1 MISPERQ
8 SARPTIASICGV
20 IAAVRRFRGSI
31 VASARPRA
39 HVPAAASIAA
49 VADAHAPRPFRP
61 RRSRCRSRGGRVAPR
76 LRAPVAA
83 QSERDHSGASM
94 TRARTRR
101 HGARMLDAPQ
111 RRISVRAEIV
121 CAHLLVGELRVVLVR
136 QVA

>member
-49 VADAHAPRPFRP
+49 VADATPPPVPAAALSMPFTM
-61 RRSRCRSRGGRVAPR
+61 A
-76 LRAPVAA
+76 
-83 QSERDHSGASM
+83 
-94 TRARTRR
+94 
-101 HGARMLDAPQ
+101 
-111 RRISVRAEIV
+111 
-121 CAHLLVGELRVVLVR
+121 VV
-136 QVA
+136 